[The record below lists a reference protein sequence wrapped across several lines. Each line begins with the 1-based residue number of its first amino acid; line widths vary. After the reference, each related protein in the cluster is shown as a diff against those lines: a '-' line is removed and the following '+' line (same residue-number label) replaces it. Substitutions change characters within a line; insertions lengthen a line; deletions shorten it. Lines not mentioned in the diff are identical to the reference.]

1 MRAKHIPLLFSLLW
15 TMPIALAARQMPKP
29 LPKTLEQALHDR
41 VARGQE
47 IYEYE
52 RLAWV
57 ASDMLVAAKA
67 DHVPAGLWV
76 EVPSGDRRYIFFGRF
91 KSPSDPEN
99 RPAGFGA
106 PYVFWAP
113 IGKPDDVHAVPV
125 PSSEQAKTPDEEIKR
140 LAAAARETTDLAH
153 AADLIRK
160 QPSPWGLPWNYDVF
174 REKDGT
180 ITGYL
185 MPGNSDG
192 GVVPIGGDFRITLD
206 STGTKILK
214 TVTLHKSYLPMKK
227 EVGPHGEQAVGG
239 FHTHTLDEDLPP
251 ETDLGILHL
260 YPGGTPHFLMTRYG
274 VFEFT
279 ETYELIFMGTKDEF
293 LGPKEKAK

>member
-1 MRAKHIPLLFSLLW
+1 
-15 TMPIALAARQMPKP
+15 MPKE
-29 LPKTLEQALHDR
+29 LEQAARDR

-57 ASDMLVAAKA
+57 ASDMLVASRA
-67 DHVPAGLWV
+67 DHAQAGLWV

-91 KSPSDPEN
+91 KSSQDPAN
-99 RPAGFGA
+99 RPERFGA

-113 IGKPDDVHAVPV
+113 IGKPDEVHAVQV
-125 PSSEQAKTPDEEIKR
+125 PSPEQAKVLDEEGTR
-140 LAAAARETTDLAH
+140 LAVAASETSDLAH
-153 AADLIRK
+153 AADLIRH

-185 MPGNSDG
+185 MPGNTDG
-192 GVVPIGGDFRITLD
+192 NVIPIGGDFRITLN

-214 TVTLHKSYLPMKK
+214 TVMLHKSYLPMNPTQGVPK
-227 EVGPHGEQAVGG
+227 EGKAVAG

-260 YPGGTPHFLMTRYG
+260 YPGGVPHFLLTRYG
-274 VFEFT
+274 LFEFT
-279 ETYELIFMGTKDEF
+279 EKYELLFLETKNE
-293 LGPKEKAK
+293 LLESQKSKAE

>member
-1 MRAKHIPLLFSLLW
+1 MRPRSALPLLTCLV
-15 TMPIALAARQMPKP
+15 TAPMAARQSAKV
-29 LPKTLEQALHDR
+29 LPKGMEQPLKDR
-41 VARGQE
+41 MARGQE

-57 ASDMLVAAKA
+57 ASDMLVASHA
-67 DHVPAGLWV
+67 DPKEAGMWV

-91 KSPSDPEN
+91 KTPQDPAG
-99 RPAGFGA
+99 RPEGFGA

-113 IGKPDDVHAVPV
+113 IRKPDEVHAVLV
-125 PSSEQAKTPDEEIKR
+125 PSPEQAKSPDEETKR
-140 LAAAARETTDLAH
+140 LTEAAAEIEPLAR

-160 QPSPWGLPWNYDVF
+160 QPSPWHRPWNYDVF

-192 GVVPIGGDFRITLD
+192 GVLPIGGDFRITLD
-206 STGTKILK
+206 ATGTRILK
-214 TVTLHKSYLPMKK
+214 TVALHKTYLPMSTQPPP
-227 EVGPHGEQAVGG
+227 GAQTTAAMW
-239 FHTHTLDEDLPP
+239 HTHTLDEDLPP

-260 YPGGTPHFLMTRYG
+260 YPGGVPHYLMTRYG
-274 VFEFT
+274 LFVFT
-279 ETYELIFMGTKDEF
+279 EKYELRFLETKDE
-293 LGPKEKAK
+293 LESEKPKAK